1 MPGQNRKTV
10 EVIAWSAKHH
20 PDPWVRRFSVY
31 FVVEFGGHED
41 FPFPLLEGQAHYPA
55 YTVRKEVL
63 IQRIR

>member
-41 FPFPLLEGQAHYPA
+41 LAAPLLQDRAHYPA

-63 IQRIR
+63 IHRIK